1 MKRTKFLSG
10 ALALALAV
18 TSISVASVD
27 GSVSAAAA
35 KPKLNAK
42 SKSIK
47 VGEKF
52 TLKVKKTKGV
62 KKIVKT
68 AWTPKKS
75 KVVTLSKAGNT
86 SVTIK
91 GKAEGKQKITGKVT
105 YKLKS
110 SKKTVKLSCTVKVN
124 GKGSEATSVPAATS
138 PAATN
143 QATTAPTSQA
153 TTAPTGQ
160 ATAEPTATPEPS
172 PNPYYN
178 VSGYYASYD
187 GSKSYKGK
195 DNLYVN
201 YVMAD
206 SKEVNKEAKA
216 IEKLTFKIDSET
228 SFEVGVYV
236 NSWEK
241 GVTETSSRSINASN
255 QASAKVGSFTTNG
268 EIGQEVSVDL
278 SGEALDA
285 ITNERITFGF
295 YIDPEKTAKELQRY
309 CLHDM
314 YAVYGGKSYPV
325 SLSFNTVGCTGS
337 AKGIYSTRGQDSSE
351 IVSDKYVSLASLTEA
366 KGYKFGTVVTYN
378 TIQDKE
384 FANLV
389 KKHCDSITA
398 ANEFKA
404 YSLLNQSA
412 CKESKDGMPAGMNWS
427 QADAICEWAKE
438 NNLKIRGHAL
448 VWDQSMCQWFFNEG
462 YEDNKTDDAGNVTNR
477 VSADVM
483 KQRLESYIEQ
493 VIMHFEEKYPGL
505 IYCWDVVNEGLTD
518 ETDAGNG
525 GDKAHYAIRTERSG
539 EKNPFYEVLGY
550 EYIKIA
556 FQAARKTLTDHNI
569 TGIDLVYNDY
579 NVFQTYNDKRNRV
592 VKLVQYLNEEEHLC
606 DTVGMQGYLGY
617 GQQTNCLGDN
627 LISGVKDTIVALSK
641 AGVKVQLTEMAM
653 RNFTNTEQYMDAH
666 ADFASRMFSMLADI
680 NTETDNAFTSMSLW
694 AFVDDPT
701 LNYMDDEYE
710 YDIYTPYSGLFDETL
725 AAKKSFQS
733 IYKAFGG
740 TWPEN

>member
-1 MKRTKFLSG
+1 MKKSRILSG
-10 ALALALAV
+10 ALAIAMAV

-27 GSVSAAAA
+27 NSASAAAA

-52 TLKVKKTKGV
+52 KIKVKKTKGV

-75 KVVTLSKAGNT
+75 KAVTLSKANNT
-86 SVTIK
+86 SVTVK
-91 GKAEGKQKITGKVT
+91 GKAVGKQKITGKVT
-105 YKLKS
+105 YKIK
-110 SKKTVKLSCTVKVN
+110 SKKATVKLSCTITVTDASANV
-124 GKGSEATSVPAATS
+124 SPSASAAAVQATATAPAA
-138 PAATN
+138 
-143 QATTAPTSQA
+143 
-153 TTAPTGQ
+153 GQ
-160 ATAEPTATPEPS
+160 ATQVPAGQTTAEPSATPEPS
-172 PNPYYN
+172 KVPYYDQA
-178 VSGYYASYD
+178 GYYASYD
-187 GSKSYKGK
+187 GNKSSKGK

-216 IEKLTFKIDSET
+216 VEKLTFKIDSES

-236 NSWEK
+236 GSWDK
-241 GVTETSSRSINASN
+241 GVTETSSRSLNAAN

-268 EIGQEVSVDL
+268 QIGQEVSVDL
-278 SGEALDA
+278 SGDALDA
-285 ITNERITFGF
+285 ITNERITFAF

-309 CLHDM
+309 CLYDM

-325 SLSFNTVGCTGS
+325 SLTFNTVGCTSS
-337 AKGIYSTRGQDSSE
+337 AKGIYSTRQQDSSE
-351 IVSDKYVSLASLTEA
+351 IVSDKYDSLASLTEA

-412 CKESKDGMPAGMNWS
+412 CKESKDGMPTGMNWS

-448 VWDQSMCQWFFNEG
+448 VWDQSMCQWFFNVG
-462 YEDNKTDDAGNVTNR
+462 YEDNKTDAEGNVTNR
-477 VSADVM
+477 VDADTM
-483 KQRLESYIEQ
+483 KARLESYINQ
-493 VIMHFEEKYPGL
+493 VILHFEEKYPGL

-518 ETDAGNG
+518 NNDDNDKGAGTYLIRSKRNG
-525 GDKAHYAIRTERSG
+525 EL
-539 EKNPFYEVLGY
+539 NPFYEVLGEDY
-550 EYIKIA
+550 VKLS
-556 FQAARKTLTDHNI
+556 FQYARKTLTDNNI
-569 TGIDLVYNDY
+569 KNIDLVYNDY
-579 NVFQTYNDKRNRV
+579 NVFQTYGINKRKTVINLV
-592 VKLVQYLNEEEHLC
+592 KYLNADEKLV

-617 GQQTNCLGDN
+617 GQQSNCLGDN
-627 LISGVKDTIVALSK
+627 LISGVKDTIKELSN

-653 RNFTNTEQYMDAH
+653 RNFTNTDQYMNAH

-680 NTETDNAFTSMSLW
+680 NEETNNAFTSMSLW

-701 LNYMDDEYE
+701 LNYTDDEYE

-725 AAKKSFQS
+725 TAKKSFRS
-733 IYKAFGG
+733 IYEAFGG
-740 TWPEN
+740 TWPQD